1 MRIDYTDPVDVPH
14 EPRLPRP
21 PDGPSPPDGPRPP
34 DTAPPPL
41 PDPAERDAV
50 HRAYQ
55 DLVEAAYADYPQG
68 TSDTT
73 DKPATDNSAAWREA
87 LPLLRAA
94 GESHLNQ
101 YSERPEVTVQPPADG
116 SWSHGET
123 WQLSPEQDTEATMA
137 RVDSHDEGE
146 QVIFPATP
154 QTETIDS
161 DCRMTRLERMPSGD
175 ESLYCPVSELKGDEP
190 GTAERLMN
198 SRDFNG
204 GTLRGFKDPTGSPDY
219 IDEYKRTYD
228 AVGGPSAWTAPEL
241 NMNGMIN
248 QIQRH
253 LYQKAGVDF
262 TVLDLTGASSHQID
276 EVFEGLDMWEGNP
289 AMRPLS
295 KLIILGDDF

>member
-1 MRIDYTDPVDVPH
+1 MRIDDTDPADVLD
-14 EPRLPRP
+14 EPCLPQP

-34 DTAPPPL
+34 DTAPRPL
-41 PDPAERDAV
+41 LDPAERDAAC
-50 HRAYQ
+50 RDYQ
-55 DLVEAAYADYPQG
+55 ALVAAYSDHPQG

-73 DKPATDNSAAWREA
+73 DKPATGNHEA

-94 GESHLNQ
+94 GESPLNR

-116 SWSHGET
+116 SWSRGET
-123 WQLSPEQDTEATMA
+123 WQLPPQQDTEAAMA
-137 RVDSHDEGE
+137 RADSHDEGE
-146 QVIFPATP
+146 QVILPTMP
-154 QTETIDS
+154 QIETVGPN
-161 DCRMTRLERMPSGD
+161 CRMTGLERMPSGD

-190 GTAERLMN
+190 GTAERLMD
-198 SRDFNG
+198 SREFNG

-228 AVGGPSAWTAPEL
+228 AVGGPSAWAAPEL

-248 QIQRH
+248 QIKRH

-276 EVFEGLDMWEGNP
+276 EVFEGLDTWAGNP
-289 AMRPLS
+289 TMHPLS
-295 KLIILGDDF
+295 NLLILGDDY